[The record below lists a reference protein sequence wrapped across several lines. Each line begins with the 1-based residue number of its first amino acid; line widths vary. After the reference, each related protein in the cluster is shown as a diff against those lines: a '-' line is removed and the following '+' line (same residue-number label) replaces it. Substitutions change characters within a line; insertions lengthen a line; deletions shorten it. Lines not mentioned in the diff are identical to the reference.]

1 MERVRLDRAWVLH
14 RRDFRDSSQIVE
26 CLTEHHGRV
35 SLVAKGIK
43 RPKHRHR
50 GLLQPF
56 SGLRLSWSS
65 RGELGTLT
73 DVEGDVA
80 NTVRLTGDALLA
92 GFYVSELCLKLTHRH
107 DPNPELFVLYGHV
120 ITKLASADPVDLTL
134 RRFENHLLTDLGFG
148 INWDMDI
155 DSGRRVLAERMY
167 EMIPDAG
174 PREVSSELQG
184 ERTVAGHHL
193 LRIAEDDWENRE
205 TRKIG
210 RFILARALEQQ
221 LEGKPLQTRRVLR
234 ELRHH
239 TQSSGQNDKGDG

>member
-56 SGLRLSWSS
+56 SGLRLSWTS

-80 NTVRLTGDALLA
+80 HTVRLVGDALLA

-107 DPNPELFVLYGHV
+107 DPNPELFALYGEV
-120 ITKLASADPVDLTL
+120 VTSLAGADPVDLTL
-134 RRFENHLLTDLGFG
+134 RRFENHLLADLGFG
-148 INWDMDI
+148 INWDTDV
-155 DSGRRVLAERMY
+155 DSGQRVIAENLY
-167 EMIPDAG
+167 DMIPDAG
-174 PREVSSELQG
+174 PRRATAGTQD
-184 ERTVAGHHL
+184 ERLIGGRHL
-193 LRIAEDDWENRE
+193 LRIAEDDWENPE

-210 RFILARALEQQ
+210 RLILARALEQQ

-239 TQSSGQNDKGDG
+239 TQSTGQNNKGD

>member
-1 MERVRLDRAWVLH
+1 MLH

-56 SGLRLSWSS
+56 SGLRLSWTS

-80 NTVRLTGDALLA
+80 HTVRLVGDALLA

-107 DPNPELFVLYGHV
+107 DPNPELFALYGHV
-120 ITKLASADPVDLTL
+120 VTKLAGTDPVDLTL
-134 RRFENHLLTDLGFG
+134 RRFENHLLADLGFG
-148 INWDMDI
+148 INWDMDV
-155 DSGRRVLAERMY
+155 DSGRRVVAEHLYDMV
-167 EMIPDAG
+167 PDAG
-174 PREVSSELQG
+174 PRQAA
-184 ERTVAGHHL
+184 AGSQDEGLIAGAHL
-193 LRIAEDDWENRE
+193 LRIAEDDWENPE

-210 RFILARALEQQ
+210 RLILAGALEQQ

-239 TQSSGQNDKGDG
+239 TKSSGQNNEGD